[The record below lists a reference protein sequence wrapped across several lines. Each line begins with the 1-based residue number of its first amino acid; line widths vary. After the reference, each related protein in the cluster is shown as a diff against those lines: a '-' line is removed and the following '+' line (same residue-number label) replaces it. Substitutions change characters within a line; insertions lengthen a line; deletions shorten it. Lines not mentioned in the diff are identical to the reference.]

1 MLSQQ
6 NTFTIDEYY
15 IHEKQKLLKAMV
27 TPNIDD
33 ELKQTPNEQ
42 KNKTDIDFER
52 GFKLNFP
59 QSQQPLKQVEIL
71 TKRA

>member
-1 MLSQQ
+1 
-6 NTFTIDEYY
+6 
-15 IHEKQKLLKAMV
+15 MV